1 MYVCMYV
8 HSILHIV
15 VQRVVLLLAFP
26 SIVVKFNAHARKSH
40 GICLPGWLPACRLCT
55 KIVVYAAR
63 NGAHTHTHTRTQM
76 QFIIV
81 INYLQSL
88 P

>member
-1 MYVCMYV
+1 MHMYVCMYV

-40 GICLPGWLPACRLCT
+40 GICLPGCRLCT

-63 NGAHTHTHTRTQM
+63 NGAHTHTHTQM